1 MCLETVL
8 EECLFHMA
16 SWSSSTLS
24 QRKAVYILQKKKK
37 KIKIVEENLTSGAE
51 NSFSWRMKVLKYWP
65 RPVNYTFV
73 SL

>member
-1 MCLETVL
+1 VPLPHGFMVL
-8 EECLFHMA
+8 LNSLSEKSCIH
-16 SWSSSTLS
+16 SS
-24 QRKAVYILQKKKK
+24 KKKK